1 MYHKSN
7 PWVSLAGILLL
18 LIILAFACTGC
29 TGCTDAEAAER
40 ETEPAPRF
48 TYEREDARRSDIDSV
63 FIITDTHTGVQY
75 LYIDG
80 YRAGG
85 LCKLEG

>member
-1 MYHKSN
+1 MYHKNN
-7 PWVSLAGILLL
+7 PWLSLVALLL
-18 LIILAFACTGC
+18 MALILVFTC
-29 TGCTDAEAAER
+29 TGCTDAEAAEM

-48 TYEREDARRSDIDSV
+48 TYEREDADRSDIDAV

>member
-1 MYHKSN
+1 MYHKNN
-7 PWVSLAGILLL
+7 PWLSLVAL
-18 LIILAFACTGC
+18 LIMALILVFTC

-48 TYEREDARRSDIDSV
+48 TYEREDADRSDIDAV

-85 LCKLEG
+85 LCKLED